1 VIVDAHND
9 LALELVLRRE
19 EPNPFARHWLPHL
32 RAGGVVLQVCPLYAA
47 DQPPDRAR
55 ETALDQAAEL
65 HRALRENPEDVFQ
78 VRTQGD
84 LDLVGADGRIGLMLS
99 MEGVEPLEGDPA
111 VFDEFWDLGVRMV
124 GLTWNFPNDFA
135 GGIDSP
141 ERGLTERG
149 RELVDLL
156 GERGA
161 VLDLAHAS
169 EPTFVEAVERA
180 RRVVVSHAGCRAL
193 RDHPRNLADDQLS
206 ALAARGG
213 ILGLMALALVVGEPP
228 TIERLVDHVDHAVEA
243 MGIEHVGLGADF
255 IDQVDALEVALG
267 KEQTEAMNEA
277 RRVGGGRLG
286 LRDLQGPEDYP
297 RLVEALERRGYE
309 GDRLARIL
317 SGNLLR
323 LVREALPHGSSE
335 AP

>member
-1 VIVDAHND
+1 MIVDAHND

-32 RAGGVVLQVCPLYAA
+32 RAGGAVLQVCPLYAA

-55 ETALDQAAEL
+55 ETALDQATEL
-65 HRALRENPEDVFQ
+65 HRALRVQ
-78 VRTQGD
+78 
-84 LDLVGADGRIGLMLS
+84 
-99 MEGVEPLEGDPA
+99 
-111 VFDEFWDLGVRMV
+111 
-124 GLTWNFPNDFA
+124 
-135 GGIDSP
+135 
-141 ERGLTERG
+141 G

-156 GERGA
+156 GKRGA

-206 ALAARGG
+206 ALAAREG

-228 TIERLVDHVDHAVEA
+228 TIERLADHVDHAVEA

-317 SGNLLR
+317 SSNLLR
-323 LVREALPHGSSE
+323 LVREALPHGPSE